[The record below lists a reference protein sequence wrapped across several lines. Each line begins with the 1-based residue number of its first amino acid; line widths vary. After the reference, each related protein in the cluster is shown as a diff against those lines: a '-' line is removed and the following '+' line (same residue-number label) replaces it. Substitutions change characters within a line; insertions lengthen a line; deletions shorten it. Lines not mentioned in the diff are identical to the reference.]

1 MYDIVDEHFVFVAM
15 GLVSIAYACS
25 WIYKFRKRKETL
37 NRWHYAYITLA
48 FIVIILGLSTFF
60 TKFSLNCLCGTY
72 AGVSELI
79 NLRHEYIEEKEDI
92 NICYYCNGVGLGIIF
107 LMLSLNF
114 ILCFYL
120 D

>member
-1 MYDIVDEHFVFVAM
+1 MNDIINEHFAFVTI

-60 TKFSLNCLCGTY
+60 TKFALNYLCGTY

-79 NLRHEYIEEKEDI
+79 NLRHEYIEKKVE
-92 NICYYCNGVGLGIIF
+92 NIYYYLNGVGLGVIF
-107 LMLSLNF
+107 LMISLNF

>member
-1 MYDIVDEHFVFVAM
+1 MNDIINEHFVFVAM

-92 NICYYCNGVGLGIIF
+92 NIYYYLKGVGLGLTLIMI
-107 LMLSLNF
+107 SLNF

>member
-1 MYDIVDEHFVFVAM
+1 MDFIDEHFCFVTM

-25 WIYKFRKRKETL
+25 WIYKFWKRKETL
-37 NRWHYAYITLA
+37 SKWQYAYIALA
-48 FIVIILGLSTFF
+48 IIVIILGISTFF
-60 TKFSLNCLCGTY
+60 TKFALNCLCGTY
-72 AGVSELI
+72 AGVSVLI
-79 NLRHEYIEEKEDI
+79 NLRHEYIEKKVE
-92 NICYYCNGVGLGIIF
+92 NIYYYLNGVGLGVIF

>member
-60 TKFSLNCLCGTY
+60 TKFSLNCLCDGTR
-72 AGVSELI
+72 
-79 NLRHEYIEEKEDI
+79 LRYQAHSRSGCLYQPW
-92 NICYYCNGVGLGIIF
+92 
-107 LMLSLNF
+107 
-114 ILCFYL
+114 
-120 D
+120 